1 MTNAAAEPRTVAYPG
16 AAGSYTSEAAERL
29 YPQVEAESAGSFAD
43 VHRAVAEGRVDV
55 GVLPIENT
63 LAGIVA
69 DTCDL
74 IADGELP
81 IVAETV
87 IHIPHCLCGIAGST
101 TAGVRRIHSHPVAL
115 AQCRAFLNGSY
126 EEIGAPTTADA
137 ARIVAEQGDPSWAAI
152 ASPAAARRFGLEILE
167 SDISDHPD
175 NMTRFV
181 AIGREGLPIAEGV
194 PWKTALRLVT
204 GHQPG
209 ALHDAIEPFRYHGVN
224 MVSLHSRPIPGEP
237 WRYQFLIDIEGHRD
251 DPQVGRAL
259 DDVRGRSALLV
270 VLGSFPAA
278 ERPTGP

>member
-1 MTNAAAEPRTVAYPG
+1 MPNTSDSPTIVYPG

-29 YPQVEAESAGSFAD
+29 YPDVEAESAGTFAD
-43 VHRAVAEGRVDV
+43 VFRSVKEGSADV

-74 IADGELP
+74 IADGDLP
-81 IVAETV
+81 IIAETV
-87 IHIPHCLCGIAGST
+87 IHIPHCLCGLPGAS
-101 TAGVRRIHSHPVAL
+101 TAGIRRIHSHPVAL
-115 AQCRAFLNGSY
+115 AQCRTFLNGSY

-137 ARIVAEQGDPSWAAI
+137 ARIVADQGDPSWGAI
-152 ASPAAARRFGLEILE
+152 ASPAAARRFGLEVLE

-181 AIGREGLPIAEGV
+181 AISREPLPPAEGV
-194 PWKTALRLVT
+194 NWKTALRLVT

-209 ALHDAIEPFRYHGVN
+209 ALHEAIEPFRYHGVN

-237 WRYQFLIDIEGHRD
+237 WRYQFLIDIEGHRSD
-251 DPQVGRAL
+251 EQVVRAL
-259 DDVRGRSALLV
+259 DDVERRSALLV

-278 ERPTGP
+278 ERPDQP

>member
-1 MTNAAAEPRTVAYPG
+1 MTASHPTTVVYPG
-16 AAGSYTSEAAERL
+16 SAGSYTSEAAERL
-29 YPQVEAESAGSFAD
+29 YPDVEATSAGSFAD
-43 VHRAVAEGRVDV
+43 VAEAVRSGAAEV

-74 IADGELP
+74 IADGDLP

-87 IHIPHCLCGIAGST
+87 IHVPHCLCGVAGAT
-101 TAGVRRIHSHPVAL
+101 TAGVRRIHSHPMAL
-115 AQCRAFLNGSY
+115 AQCRRFLNGSY

-137 ARIVAEQGDPSWAAI
+137 ARIVAEQGDPAWAAI

-167 SDISDHPD
+167 HDISDHPD

-181 AIGREGLPIAEGV
+181 AIAREGLPDAEGV

-209 ALHDAIEPFRYHGVN
+209 ALHEAIEPFRYHGVN
-224 MVSLHSRPIPGEP
+224 MLSLHSRPIPGEP
-237 WRYQFLIDIEGHRD
+237 WRYQFLIDIAGHATD
-251 DPQVGRAL
+251 DEVTRAL
-259 DDVRGRSALLV
+259 GDVDRRAALLV
-270 VLGSFPAA
+270 RLGSFPAA
-278 ERPTGP
+278 ERPPAP

>member
-1 MTNAAAEPRTVAYPG
+1 MPNAADPTTIVYPG

-29 YPQVEAESAGSFAD
+29 YPDVEAESAGSFAD
-43 VHRAVAEGRVDV
+43 VYRAVAEGRADV

-87 IHIPHCLCGIAGST
+87 IHIPHCLCGLPGAT
-101 TAGVRRIHSHPVAL
+101 TAGIRRIHSHPVAL
-115 AQCRAFLNGSY
+115 AQCRTFLDAAY

-137 ARIVAEQGDPSWAAI
+137 ARIVAEQGDPSWGAI
-152 ASPAAARRFGLEILE
+152 ASPAAARRFGLEVLE

-181 AIGREGLPIAEGV
+181 AISREPLAPAEGV
-194 PWKTALRLVT
+194 NWKTALRLVT

-209 ALHDAIEPFRYHGVN
+209 ALHEAIEPFRYHGVN

-237 WRYQFLIDIEGHRD
+237 WRYQFLIDIEGHRSD
-251 DPQVGRAL
+251 EQVVRAL
-259 DDVRGRSALLV
+259 DDVERRSALLV

-278 ERPTGP
+278 ERPDQP

>member
-1 MTNAAAEPRTVAYPG
+1 MTASHPTTVVYPG
-16 AAGSYTSEAAERL
+16 SAGSYTSEAAERL
-29 YPQVEAESAGSFAD
+29 YPDVEATSAGSFAD
-43 VHRAVAEGRVDV
+43 VAEAVRSGAAEV

-74 IADGELP
+74 IADGDLP

-87 IHIPHCLCGIAGST
+87 IHVPHCLCGVAGAT
-101 TAGVRRIHSHPVAL
+101 TAGVRRIHSHPMAL
-115 AQCRAFLNGSY
+115 AQCRRFLNGSY

-137 ARIVAEQGDPSWAAI
+137 ARIVAEQGDPAWAAI

-167 SDISDHPD
+167 HDISDHPD

-181 AIGREGLPIAEGV
+181 AIAREGLPDAEGV

-209 ALHDAIEPFRYHGVN
+209 ALHEAIEPFRYHGVN
-224 MVSLHSRPIPGEP
+224 MLSLHSRPIPGEP
-237 WRYQFLIDIEGHRD
+237 WRYQFLIDIAGHATD
-251 DPQVGRAL
+251 DEVTRAL
-259 DDVRGRSALLV
+259 EDVDRRAALLV
-270 VLGSFPAA
+270 RLGSFPAA
-278 ERPTGP
+278 ERPPAP